1 MARFGGDEFTMLAK
15 DMTYSLA
22 EAITARLQENLRSY
36 NAQRRHSYELALSLG
51 VLRVDPDTTNTIEQL
66 IAQADQLMYAHKR
79 GKKQPHH
86 FSTDD
91 ADLPDERECERA
103 EADALLASLEH
114 NGQPIC

>member
-36 NAQRRHSYELALSLG
+36 NAQRRHSYKLVLSLG
-51 VLRVDPDTTNTIEQL
+51 VLRADPDTAKAIEQL
-66 IAQADQLMYAHKR
+66 VAQADQLMYLHKR
-79 GKKQPHH
+79 GKKQPH
-86 FSTDD
+86 FSTGH
-91 ADLPDERECERA
+91 ADLPGKREYERA

-114 NGQPIC
+114 NGQPVC